1 MFKSVWRSEEPDEY
15 FVVPAVPV
23 QLFPVFLFDLGCDV
37 KSDFLSACV
46 THFGGDSLV
55 AKLLTPQQGMLPS
68 WANTEMPRA
77 KVILR
82 T

>member
-1 MFKSVWRSEEPDEY
+1 MFESVWRSEEPDKY

-55 AKLLTPQQGMLPS
+55 TNLEFDSKFFEDCVAKFF
-68 WANTEMPRA
+68 E
-77 KVILR
+77 
-82 T
+82 